1 MSTKPVGDKG
11 IFQKML
17 LRNNKELRD
26 DRGNQIVKAAE
37 KLYRREV
44 EDLNDQLEQ
53 LENDRS
59 QLLDVNPGN
68 TQTIINPSDF
78 KAAEF
83 IKSHIAMGLAIR
95 ETTIKLEV
103 AKKGYETLFGA
114 PENETE

>member
-1 MSTKPVGDKG
+1 MSG

-37 KLYRREV
+37 KMYRREV
-44 EDLNDQLEQ
+44 EDLNDKLGQLIS
-53 LENDRS
+53 DRT

-78 KAAEF
+78 DAGDF
-83 IKSHIAMGLAIR
+83 IKSHIALGLSIR
-95 ETTIKLEV
+95 ETNIRLEV
-103 AKKGYETLFGA
+103 ARSGYEELFGSSVKS
-114 PENETE
+114 E